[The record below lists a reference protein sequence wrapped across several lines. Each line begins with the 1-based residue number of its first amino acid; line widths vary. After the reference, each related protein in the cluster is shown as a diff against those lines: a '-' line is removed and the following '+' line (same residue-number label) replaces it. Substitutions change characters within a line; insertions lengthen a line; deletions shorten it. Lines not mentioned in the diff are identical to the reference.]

1 MKTVTLQLVT
11 VGLENGRQG
20 VFIGIPLITEENS
33 ETDSQVEEIW
43 FSNIQEIPE
52 DLSIEKI
59 MRLLAGQL
67 CRCKASLQ

>member
-33 ETDSQVEEIW
+33 ETNSQVEEIW

-67 CRCKASLQ
+67 CRCNASLQ

>member
-33 ETDSQVEEIW
+33 EGDSQVEEIC

-67 CRCKASLQ
+67 CRCNASLQ